1 MNKQLIIFIK
11 NPELGKAKTRIAKTT
26 GDKKALSIYLELLQH
41 TRATVQKSDCHRHLF
56 YSNFIDKEDAW
67 SNTDF
72 SKKLQI
78 NGGLGEKMQAAFQ
91 EVHDRDDRTLII
103 GSDCGELT
111 PQIIDQAFVALLT
124 HDVVLGPTFD
134 GGYYMIGMRKAH
146 PELFQDIDWSTEQ
159 VYPQTLHKLKKNSTT
174 YFELPRLHDIDFE
187 EDYLAWRQLTRHI
200 HK

>member
-1 MNKQLIIFIK
+1 MNKHLIIFIK

-26 GDKKALSIYLELLQH
+26 GDEKALSIYKELLQH
-41 TRATVQKSDCHRHLF
+41 TRETVQKVDCQRQLF
-56 YSNFIDKEDAW
+56 YSAFIDNDDPW

-72 SKKLQI
+72 NKQLQI

-91 EVHDRDDRTLII
+91 LVHREGDRTLVI

-111 PQIIDQAFVALLT
+111 PQIIDQAFEALRT

-134 GGYYMIGMRKAH
+134 GGYYMLGMRDLQLD
-146 PELFQDIDWSTEQ
+146 LFQDIDWSTEK
-159 VYPQTLHKLKKNSTT
+159 VYSQTIQNIKAANAT

-187 EDYLAWRQLTRHI
+187 EDYLAW
-200 HK
+200 KNKK